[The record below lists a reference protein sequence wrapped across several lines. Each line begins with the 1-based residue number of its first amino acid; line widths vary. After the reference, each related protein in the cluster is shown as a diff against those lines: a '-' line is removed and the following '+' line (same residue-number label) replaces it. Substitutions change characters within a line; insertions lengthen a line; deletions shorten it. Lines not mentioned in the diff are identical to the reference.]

1 MEVVFVNID
10 SRMVITEKQYNKMV
24 EREIEL
30 AREDYLEEYLDD
42 LGIEEIQD
50 KEAFEKSL
58 TLFVLNDL
66 GYTWL
71 SCDMELDD

>member
-1 MEVVFVNID
+1 MRVYANID
-10 SRMVITEKQYNKMV
+10 ADVVLTEKQFDKMV
-24 EREIEL
+24 EEEIEL

-58 TLFVLNDL
+58 RLFVLNDI
-66 GYTWL
+66 GYNWMA
-71 SCDMELDD
+71 CYMELDD

>member
-1 MEVVFVNID
+1 MVVFVNVD
-10 SRMVITEKQYNKMV
+10 SRKVLTEKQYNEMV
-24 EREIEL
+24 RKEIEL

-42 LGIEEIQD
+42 LGIKKVQD
-50 KEAFEKSL
+50 KVAFEKSL

-66 GYTWL
+66 GYNWL